1 MEILTINTCELSKNM
16 YASIL
21 KKLGS
26 HGDHRGV
33 LSVCQDEKIDYLS
46 EQVSL
51 VTTVLPG

>member
-1 MEILTINTCELSKNM
+1 MLLL
-16 YASIL
+16 ASIL

-33 LSVCQDEKIDYLS
+33 ISVCQDEKIGYLF